1 MRRSLEAAAA
11 AGLDLRQTTAFP
23 AEQHT
28 QTMIRRII
36 SIAAVAAVSL
46 PAAAQDAAR
55 GKLLYEAYRERSRS
69 LVRTL
74 PQLKAEVAKRAE
86 LTGQRFSLDDLE
98 DIAEYLNRSHYQLE
112 K

>member
-1 MRRSLEAAAA
+1 
-11 AGLDLRQTTAFP
+11 
-23 AEQHT
+23 
-28 QTMIRRII
+28 MIRRII

-55 GKLLYEAYRERSRS
+55 GKLLYEAYCLGCHYERIHNRERSRS

-86 LTGQRFSLDDLE
+86 LTGQRFSIDDLE